1 MMLPCLGVGG
11 SSSSSVSSSNRSVSS
26 SNRSVSSSNR
36 SVSSSN
42 RSVSSS
48 NSSVS
53 SSNRSVSSSSKSSVS
68 SSSVSNSSL
77 NKAGIKCTQD
87 KVVTVLDMAAVPTTG
102 AAGAAQVTAVPIQ
115 QGMQIMNV
123 RPTQGSIIQPQQV
136 RSLAPRMILNPQML
150 RPGQPGVLSGSP
162 GHVLIKSDGQ
172 MHLVR
177 LNPPTVAQAQGVA
190 GVTVNNAV
198 SSTTLP
204 ATSVHVTLNQL
215 ATSNNNA
222 IVANHP
228 YRFQPSQVTVVSSSG
243 SNSTAAVPAA
253 STVNSLTLN
262 SLVSNVNTMNNSAHN
277 LNNVSSIPSSS
288 IINNSTNHTNTVVV
302 ASPVLSSALGNSVS
316 GQQPQQQQQG
326 VAAQS
331 QPMGSQTI
339 SAESAKT
346 KCKNFLATLL
356 KLAGEQKQP
365 VAKNVRNLIQG
376 LIDSKVEPEAF
387 TEELQ
392 KDLNSSP
399 QPCLVPF
406 LRKTLP
412 FLRASLARGEISIE
426 GVNPP
431 PASSIPVQPGT
442 TTVIPAAPVLRP
454 PAPQQQIQHQQ
465 PHLQQ
470 QQQIRLAN
478 KTAVVNNN
486 SVVGLRQPINTVN
499 TVVVQQQQPS
509 LHPVSSATAAS
520 TVVLP
525 PSTAVNGSPATTS
538 SPAPSS
544 SLPNMNTRSAAAAAA
559 AALQNNK
566 NNNSKDRFKEKQH
579 QSFAFNAADDD
590 INDVA
595 AMGGVNLGEESQRIL
610 DSTGFVGTQIRSCK
624 DEVFLLQQPLAQR
637 LKQIC
642 SKHDMDEPSKEFC
655 ALLSHAVQDRLKT
668 IVEKLSVIAEHRIDI
683 IKNEPRYEV
692 LQDVK
697 GQLRFLEDLDRLE
710 KKRKD
715 EVEREMLLRA
725 AKSRNKNEDPEQA
738 KLKAKAKEMQRVEME
753 EMRQR
758 DANMAA
764 LKALQG
770 PRKKAKLDGSE
781 EMPLRQRTKRVN
793 MRDLTFLME
802 QEKDLNK
809 SNLLY
814 RTYLK

>member
-1 MMLPCLGVGG
+1 
-11 SSSSSVSSSNRSVSS
+11 
-26 SNRSVSSSNR
+26 
-36 SVSSSN
+36 
-42 RSVSSS
+42 
-48 NSSVS
+48 
-53 SSNRSVSSSSKSSVS
+53 
-68 SSSVSNSSL
+68 
-77 NKAGIKCTQD
+77 
-87 KVVTVLDMAAVPTTG
+87 MAAVPTTG
-102 AAGAAQVTAVPIQ
+102 AAGAAHVTAVPLQ

-123 RPTQGSIIQPQQV
+123 RPTQGSLLQPQQV
-136 RSLAPRMILNPQML
+136 RSLAPRMILSPQVL
-150 RPGQPGVLSGSP
+150 HNVRPGQPGVISGSP
-162 GHVLIKSDGQ
+162 GHLIIKSDGGQ

-177 LNPPTVAQAQGVA
+177 VNPTVGQGQGV

-198 SSTTLP
+198 SSNALP

-215 ATSNNNA
+215 ASSNNA
-222 IVANHP
+222 GIVAAHP
-228 YRFQPSQVTVVSSSG
+228 FRFQQSQVTVVSSSG
-243 SNSTAAVPAA
+243 QNAIA
-253 STVNSLTLN
+253 SVAPTTVNSL
-262 SLVSNVNTMNNSAHN
+262 N
-277 LNNVSSIPSSS
+277 LNNIVPNMTTLNNSSNMNNSIPSST
-288 IINNSTNHTNTVVV
+288 IMNNSTNHSNNIVA
-302 ASPVLSSALGNSVS
+302 ASPVLSSALGNNVQPHQPA
-316 GQQPQQQQQG
+316 GNAVQAQPQQ
-326 VAAQS
+326 
-331 QPMGSQTI
+331 MQTI

-365 VAKNVRNLIQG
+365 VAKNVRSLIQG

-406 LRKTLP
+406 LKKTLP
-412 FLRASLARGEISIE
+412 FLRASLARGEITIE

-431 PASSIPVQPGT
+431 PPSSIPVQPGA
-442 TTVIPAAPVLRP
+442 TTVIPTAPVLR
-454 PAPQQQIQHQQ
+454 APIVQQQQ
-465 PHLQQ
+465 PQPQ
-470 QQQIRLAN
+470 QQQIRLT
-478 KTAVVNNN
+478 KTAVVNN
-486 SVVGLRQPINTVN
+486 VVGIRPPVN
-499 TVVVQQQQPS
+499 TMVVQQS
-509 LHPVSSATAAS
+509 LHPVVNATTAPTTILQANSNSATHNGTPATAPS
-520 TVVLP
+520 PLP
-525 PSTAVNGSPATTS
+525 PSSVNS
-538 SPAPSS
+538 S
-544 SLPNMNTRSAAAAAA
+544 RSVVSVQAS
-559 AALQNNK
+559 K
-566 NNNSKDRFKEKQH
+566 NNKDRFKEKQQH
-579 QSFAFNAADDD
+579 QSYAFNSAADDD

-642 SKHDMDEPSKEFC
+642 SKHDMEEPSKEFS
-655 ALLSHAVQDRLKT
+655 ALLSHAVQERLKT
-668 IVEKLSVIAEHRIDI
+668 VIEKLSVIAEHRIDI

-738 KLKAKAKEMQRVEME
+738 KLKAKAKEMQRAEME

-770 PRKKAKLDGSE
+770 PRKKAKVDNADDSGSFSGTLSQKQ
-781 EMPLRQRTKRVN
+781 MPLRQRTKRVN